1 MYWEGFWRR
10 KKYFKVPVIFLSE
23 NFAAYGPRAQP
34 NSPIFLNW
42 KKIYLIGSIIRYHST
57 LLHTL
62 THTHHPPFMKSSLSQ
77 GPVGKKGLCFA
88 IFHSDHC
95 RPSGPHG
102 ETIPL
107 ASIFFIEFSKFYFLP
122 FIFFSFI
129 FSFLFSTVL
138 FLALNWKP
146 DITYLYS

>member
-1 MYWEGFWRR
+1 M
-10 KKYFKVPVIFLSE
+10 IFLSE

-34 NSPIFLNW
+34 NSLIFLNW

-62 THTHHPPFMKSSLSQ
+62 THTHHPAFMKSSLSQ

-122 FIFFSFI
+122 FYFLQFYFL
-129 FSFLFSTVL
+129 FFLFSTVL
-138 FLALNWKP
+138 FLALN
-146 DITYLYS
+146 